1 MAVFI
6 PFFCM
11 EVISSRDG
19 LVSGSVITDGTVTY
33 TCVVILVN
41 LKILTNANT
50 FTFFNY
56 FFSIGS
62 IVYLILNIWVLNY
75 VSMDSLYREI
85 SSIFFNSQ
93 FYFALI
99 FLSSALILV
108 DNGLHLA

>member
-6 PFFCM
+6 PFFRM

-50 FTFFNY
+50 FTFFNF

-75 VSMDSLYREI
+75 V
-85 SSIFFNSQ
+85 
-93 FYFALI
+93 
-99 FLSSALILV
+99 
-108 DNGLHLA
+108 